1 VLDFEAILDFSPS
14 LKVMIS
20 VLDRGVVR
28 LLSPINMSSKRSA
41 RTSTGSAG
49 YKDFNKGIL
58 SVAHIWS
65 HIKKGNRVKHQD
77 LEAVSRLLVR
87 ERSLE

>member
-1 VLDFEAILDFSPS
+1 
-14 LKVMIS
+14 
-20 VLDRGVVR
+20 
-28 LLSPINMSSKRSA
+28 MSSKRPA

-49 YKDFNKGIL
+49 YKKDFNKGIL
-58 SVAHIWS
+58 PVAHIWS